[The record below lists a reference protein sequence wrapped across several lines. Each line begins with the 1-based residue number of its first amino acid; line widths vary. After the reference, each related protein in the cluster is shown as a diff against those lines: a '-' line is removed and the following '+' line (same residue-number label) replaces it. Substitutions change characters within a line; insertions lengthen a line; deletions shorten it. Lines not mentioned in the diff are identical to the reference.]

1 MGAVGYAWRVANDY
15 LEMVWKSSGYPED
28 PVPDV
33 GQGAHWM
40 SEHAPRA
47 GEQIKAGG
55 SAFRRSIAEA
65 EREVAAAIRLL
76 AHKGISAVRTAWQR
90 DPEIMAGLAVLGVY
104 EQQLIAG
111 LAAFRMGKPGLGA
124 LVKLARRRGLDDRE
138 WAHLH
143 DVLDAFSAPA

>member
-1 MGAVGYAWRVANDY
+1 LVAPATIPSHLIAFKASRGRADDHSMGAVGYAWRVANDY

-104 EQQLIAG
+104 EQQLMAG
-111 LAAFRMGKPGLGA
+111 LARFG
-124 LVKLARRRGLDDRE
+124 
-138 WAHLH
+138 WASQ
-143 DVLDAFSAPA
+143 DSGPS